1 MRVFQKPHIAR
12 RKDEQSLGQSVFV
25 RIFFCSP
32 YVVPVNGGP
41 LSLGPSVGNLSNND
55 DDAYENV
62 TWKVN
67 SRWFKLYRAYSI
79 SFNSS
84 YVGDFFWSWILK
96 DCIEF
101 LIAQK
106 AYCSRDIYFQFNKV
120 HYAQS
125 CRDSFI
131 KKDKKKKNIFL
142 MYSPCLNFYHNIFIM
157 ISRVVE
163 KRIMQFWLFKNKS
176 SSILV
181 WNV

>member
-12 RKDEQSLGQSVFV
+12 RKDEQSLGQSV
-25 RIFFCSP
+25 
-32 YVVPVNGGP
+32 PVNGP
-41 LSLGPSVGNLSNND
+41 LSLEPSVGNLSNND
-55 DDAYENV
+55 DDGYENV

-67 SRWFKLYRAYSI
+67 SHRFKIYHAYSI

-84 YVGDFFWSWILK
+84 NVGDYFWSWILNDYIK
-96 DCIEF
+96 F
-101 LIAQK
+101 LIAQN

-120 HYAQS
+120 HHAQS

-131 KKDKKKKNIFL
+131 KKDKKKKKDIFL
-142 MYSPCLNFYHNIFIM
+142 MRSPCLNFYHNIFIM

-163 KRIMQFWLFKNKS
+163 KSIMQFWLFKNKS

>member
-41 LSLGPSVGNLSNND
+41 LSLEPPSVGNLSNND
-55 DDAYENV
+55 DDDYENV

-67 SRWFKLYRAYSI
+67 SRCFKIYRAYSI

-84 YVGDFFWSWILK
+84 NVGDFFWSWILK
-96 DCIEF
+96 DYIEF
-101 LIAQK
+101 LIAQNT
-106 AYCSRDIYFQFNKV
+106 YCSRDIYFQFNKV

-131 KKDKKKKNIFL
+131 KKDNKKKHLSHVFTMLKFL
-142 MYSPCLNFYHNIFIM
+142 P
-157 ISRVVE
+157 
-163 KRIMQFWLFKNKS
+163 
-176 SSILV
+176 
-181 WNV
+181 